1 MMNYLPKISF
11 LSAIGLF
18 CLMGCTSAG
27 HPNSLMALT
36 EFPGFVGQAPLD
48 DVTILQEQFV
58 PNGVVLLYR
67 YPHLIPN
74 TPEDCVAVTF
84 VSQTADGLW
93 QSQSAARLG
102 CDVPSEILSTFQAAY
117 TIGGNIQELSTAY
130 GVSPVGQAVKIS
142 WQDGQMT
149 TVTLT
154 NHSFVSSRPGVIP
167 VQKIELLDEQGVVL
181 EHKNWAD
188 EP

>member
-1 MMNYLPKISF
+1 MKYLLFFPSLLFICLFS
-11 LSAIGLF
+11 LS
-18 CLMGCTSAG
+18 GCTSSG
-27 HPNSLMALT
+27 HPNSLAALT

-48 DVTILQEQFV
+48 EVTILQEEAV

-67 YPHLIPN
+67 YPQLKPN
-74 TPEDCVAVTF
+74 VAEDCLAVTF
-84 VSQTADGLW
+84 VSQAADGLW
-93 QSQSAARLG
+93 QAQSAAALG
-102 CDVPSEILSTFQAAY
+102 CNSSSEIMSTFQAAY

-130 GVSPVGQAVKIS
+130 GVSPVGYSVKIS
-142 WQDGQMT
+142 WQDGQKT

-154 NHSFVSSRPGVIP
+154 NQSFVSSRPGVLP

-181 EHKNWAD
+181 EHKNWEA

>member
-1 MMNYLPKISF
+1 MKYILCFPSLLFICLFS
-11 LSAIGLF
+11 LSS
-18 CLMGCTSAG
+18 CTSSG
-27 HPNSLMALT
+27 HPDSLSALT
-36 EFPGFVGQAPLD
+36 EFPGFVGQAPLEE
-48 DVTILQEQFV
+48 VVILQEEFV

-84 VSQTADGLW
+84 VSQAADGLW
-93 QSQSAARLG
+93 HAQSAARLG
-102 CDVPSEILSTFQAAY
+102 CNAPSEILVTFSAAY

-142 WQDGQMT
+142 WQDGQTT

-181 EHKNWAD
+181 EHKNWAV